1 MKLIEPKII
10 LFIGVFFT
18 SISSILIKYTV
29 SHPFAVSFYRM
40 LFAFLLMTPF
50 FLAGLLRRRYT
61 LPGAR
66 DLVRILLAGL
76 FLGAHFATWISSL
89 RYTSVASSVVLVS
102 THPVLVLLLGALF
115 LKEAV
120 PPGGWIYVALVVAGT
135 ALLSAGDI
143 GGGREMLLG
152 DLLAL
157 SGGVCVALYILIGRS
172 VRARV
177 SLVPYT
183 FMVYGISALVLLII
197 MLIAGVPLAGYPPGE
212 LSLFFA
218 LALFCTLGGHSLYN
232 YALKY
237 LAAGLVSVSVL
248 MEPVIAT
255 VLALILFQEM
265 PAPFSFAGAVLIVY
279 GISRYAG
286 IRRK

>member
-1 MKLIEPKII
+1 MKLLEPKII

-40 LFAFLLMTPF
+40 LFAFLLMVPF
-50 FLAGLLRRRYT
+50 FLTGLVRGHYS
-61 LPGAR
+61 LPGLR
-66 DLVRILLAGL
+66 DLVRILFSGL

-120 PPGGWIYVALVVAGT
+120 PPRGWYYVALVVAGT

-143 GGGREMLLG
+143 GGGKTMLLG

-157 SGGVCVALYILIGRS
+157 TGGVCVALYILIGRS
-172 VRARV
+172 VRTRV
-177 SLVPYT
+177 GLVPYT
-183 FMVYGISALVLLII
+183 FLVYGISALFLFLI
-197 MLIAGVPLAGYPPGE
+197 MLVSGEPLTGYPPRE

-218 LALFCTLGGHSLYN
+218 LALFCTIGGHSLYN
-232 YALKY
+232 YVLRY
-237 LAAGLVSVSVL
+237 LTAGLVSVSVL

-255 VLALILFQEM
+255 LLALILFQELS
-265 PAPFSFAGAVLIVY
+265 APFSLAGAVLIVY

-286 IRRK
+286 SRR